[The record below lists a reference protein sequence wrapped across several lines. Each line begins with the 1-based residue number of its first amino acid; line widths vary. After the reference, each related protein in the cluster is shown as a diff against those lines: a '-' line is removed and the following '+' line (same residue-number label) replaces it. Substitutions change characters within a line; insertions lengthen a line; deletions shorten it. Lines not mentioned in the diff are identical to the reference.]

1 MTDERPGH
9 AGFEAFYAAE
19 HGRLVTTLLLA
30 TGDAD
35 AARDATDEAFLRALM
50 AWPRVAAMASPAGW
64 IYTVALNV
72 VRRRARRRAMEERLL
87 RRTPPV
93 SEVPA
98 PAGEAWALVAD
109 LPPRQRTAVVLR
121 YVADLTEAEIAA
133 AMGVGRSTVS
143 STLIDAQRSLGRQ
156 LADLD
161 PRPRTEG
168 SVP

>member
-1 MTDERPGH
+1 MTDERPRH

-50 AWPRVAAMASPAGW
+50 AWPRVSAMASPAGW

-87 RRTPPV
+87 RRTPP
-93 SEVPA
+93 SSDVPA
-98 PAGEAWALVAD
+98 PAGEAWAL
-109 LPPRQRTAVVLR
+109 
-121 YVADLTEAEIAA
+121 
-133 AMGVGRSTVS
+133 
-143 STLIDAQRSLGRQ
+143 
-156 LADLD
+156 
-161 PRPRTEG
+161 
-168 SVP
+168 